1 MKKSLKVLAFHPFE
15 SYSYQE
21 NLVKLKWNVW
31 ILK

>member
-1 MKKSLKVLAFHPFE
+1 MKKPLQLVAFHPFE

-21 NLVKLKWNVW
+21 NLAKLKWKVW